1 MQMDNIIFCPIPITE
16 LVTLITNS
24 VISQISNQPEK
35 AAPKPEIE
43 GYLTRHEVCKLLNVS
58 LVTLNKHTKSKR
70 LQAHRIGARVLYKK
84 SEVINSLS
92 TIQ

>member
-1 MQMDNIIFCPIPITE
+1 MEQLILSPIPVNE

-24 VISQISNQPEK
+24 VMNQISNQPEK
-35 AAPKPEIE
+35 AAPTPEIE

-92 TIQ
+92 TIK